1 MKRRALTSSPARLGV
16 FRFGVFEFNTQTREL
31 RKHGLKIKLEPQAFK
46 VLSLL
51 LERPGQIRTREELKE
66 RLWPAN
72 VFVDFERGLYKAIH
86 EVRRALGDSAT
97 NPRFLETIEGQ
108 GYRFIPIPQELSRPA
123 VRPRSG
129 HKIDSLAVLPFAN
142 GSAESEMDFLAK
154 RISERIID
162 VLSRTRGIGV
172 LAYCR
177 VQHFRQK
184 DLDPWEVGQNLRVR
198 AVATGEMIRRND
210 EILLRVELIEVRSGI
225 QLWGEQFKE
234 SYSDV
239 LDCPEKVADK
249 VSNELRN
256 ELRQIVAPDKSEKL
270 ARNLNAQGE
279 E

>member
-1 MKRRALTSSPARLGV
+1 MKHRSLTSSPAHLGV

-172 LAYCR
+172 LAHCR

-210 EILLRVELIEVRSGI
+210 EVLLHVELIDVRSGI

-249 VSNELRN
+249 ISN
-256 ELRQIVAPDKSEKL
+256 ELRQILAPDKSTKSEQEPER
-270 ARNLNAQGE
+270 AA
-279 E
+279 

>member
-1 MKRRALTSSPARLGV
+1 MKSPALIPRV
-16 FRFGVFEFNTQTREL
+16 IRFGVFEFNPQTREL

-51 LERPGQIRTREELKE
+51 LERPGQIRTREELQQ
-66 RLWPAN
+66 RLWPDIY
-72 VFVDFERGLYKAIH
+72 VDFERGLYKAIH

-123 VRPRSG
+123 VRPKNA

-154 RISERIID
+154 RISERVID

-177 VQHFRQK
+177 VRHFRQK
-184 DLDPWEVGQNLRVR
+184 DLDPWEVGQNLRVL

-210 EILLRVELIEVRSGI
+210 EVLLHVELIDVRSGI

-234 SYSDV
+234 SYSNV
-239 LDCPEKVADK
+239 LDCPEKVADEI
-249 VSNELRN
+249 SN
-256 ELRQIVAPDKSEKL
+256 ELRQIVAPDKSTISEQEPER
-270 ARNLNAQGE
+270 AA
-279 E
+279 

>member
-1 MKRRALTSSPARLGV
+1 MKPRHLTLSPARLGV

-51 LERPGQIRTREELKE
+51 LERPGQIRTREELQQ
-66 RLWPAN
+66 RLWPDD

-86 EVRRALGDSAT
+86 GVRQSLGDSADS
-97 NPRFLETIEGQ
+97 PRFLETIAGH
-108 GYRFIPIPQELSRPA
+108 GYRFIPIPQELTRPA
-123 VRPRSG
+123 ARPRSG
-129 HKIDSLAVLPFAN
+129 HKVDSLAVLPFAN
-142 GSAESEMDFLAK
+142 ASAESEMNFVTN

-162 VLSRTRGIGV
+162 VLSRIRGIGV
-172 LAYCR
+172 LAYSR

-184 DLDPWEVGQNLRVR
+184 DLDPWQIGQNLRVC

-210 EILLRVELIEVRSGI
+210 EVLLHVELIDVRSGF

-249 VSNELRN
+249 ISNELRSI
-256 ELRQIVAPDKSEKL
+256 LATDKSTTSDQRPER
-270 ARNLNAQGE
+270 AA
-279 E
+279 